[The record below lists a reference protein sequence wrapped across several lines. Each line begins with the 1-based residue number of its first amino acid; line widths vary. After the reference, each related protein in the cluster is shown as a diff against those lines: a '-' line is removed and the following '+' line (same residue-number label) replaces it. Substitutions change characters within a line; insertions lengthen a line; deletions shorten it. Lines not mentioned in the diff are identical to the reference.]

1 VFLAKSTSQKVFCFR
16 VVLIGI
22 SKQQDSRSRITVFD
36 IPKNVVAS
44 FDILKAVGAIFDIS
58 KDVGV
63 SFDIS
68 RNKKILGIMKS
79 RFDILKILKLN

>member
-1 VFLAKSTSQKVFCFR
+1 VFRFEI
-16 VVLIGI
+16 VLIGI
-22 SKQQDSRSRITVFD
+22 SKEQDSRSRIAVFD

-44 FDILKAVGAIFDIS
+44 FGILKAVGSSFDIS